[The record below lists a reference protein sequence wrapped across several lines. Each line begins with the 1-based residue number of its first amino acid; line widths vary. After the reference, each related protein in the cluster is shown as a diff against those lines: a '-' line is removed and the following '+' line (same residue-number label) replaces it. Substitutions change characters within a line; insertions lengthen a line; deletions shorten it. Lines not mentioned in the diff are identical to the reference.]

1 MTDQVQQDTPE
12 ATAPEASDEPSGG
25 GVSLLDKVVL
35 ALCTVGVV
43 AALVV
48 VFDYS
53 GITLFDSHAA
63 DVIAEAWNRN
73 ATIGLAVVIVVAIS
87 VGVFVWLLAKSTL
100 GSDRTSS
107 SKGAEH

>member
-1 MTDQVQQDTPE
+1 MTEQAQIQDTPE
-12 ATAPEASDEPSGG
+12 AAQEAPDQSSGG
-25 GVSLLDKVVL
+25 GVSILDIAVL
-35 ALCTVGVV
+35 ALCAIGVV

-63 DVIAEAWNRN
+63 EVIADAWNRN
-73 ATIGLAVVIVVAIS
+73 STIGLIIVIVVSIL

-100 GSDRTSS
+100 GSDRAPESTPT
-107 SKGAEH
+107 EH